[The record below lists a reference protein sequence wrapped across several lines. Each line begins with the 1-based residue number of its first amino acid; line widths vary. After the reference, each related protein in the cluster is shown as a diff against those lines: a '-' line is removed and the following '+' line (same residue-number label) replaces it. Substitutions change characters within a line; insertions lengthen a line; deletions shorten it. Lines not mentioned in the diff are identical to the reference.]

1 MKHEARIMNKE
12 KGQAPTPIEGQALL
26 KGINFLKR
34 MRLLLRSSMKK
45 KSGEYH
51 PQLVS
56 GQVMLLTVMMLT
68 GVILSTT
75 SLVALITLYQIRQT
89 GDVTASNQAI
99 FAADA
104 GIECA
109 LYKKIKEKKSDA
121 TINEECTGLV
131 FDNKAQVKVVAEPST
146 IKSAG
151 KSRRSSRA
159 FEVSF

>member
-1 MKHEARIMNKE
+1 MYQVSRRKNKE
-12 KGQAPTPIEGQALL
+12 KGPVCRQA
-26 KGINFLKR
+26 
-34 MRLLLRSSMKK
+34 
-45 KSGEYH
+45 
-51 PQLVS
+51 

-89 GDVTASNQAI
+89 GDVTASTQAI

-109 LYKKIKEKKSDA
+109 LYVKKGGTPKDWGNCS
-121 TINEECTGLV
+121 
-131 FDNKAQVKVVAEPST
+131 QVKLISNEAEFKTVSEPGS

>member
-1 MKHEARIMNKE
+1 MAGIMYQASKRKNKE
-12 KGQAPTPIEGQALL
+12 KEPVSRQA
-26 KGINFLKR
+26 
-34 MRLLLRSSMKK
+34 
-45 KSGEYH
+45 
-51 PQLVS
+51 

-68 GVILSTT
+68 GVILSAT

-89 GDVTASNQAI
+89 SDITASTQAI

-109 LYKKIKEKKSDA
+109 LYK
-121 TINEECTGLV
+121 
-131 FDNKAQVKVVAEPST
+131 QVKKANSSEWGDCSAGKLSNGAEFKTVSEPGA

-159 FEVSF
+159 FEANF

>member
-1 MKHEARIMNKE
+1 MSSIMYQALKRKNKE
-12 KGQAPTPIEGQALL
+12 KGPACRQA
-26 KGINFLKR
+26 
-34 MRLLLRSSMKK
+34 
-45 KSGEYH
+45 
-51 PQLVS
+51 

-89 GDVTASNQAI
+89 GDVTASTQAI

-109 LYKKIKEKKSDA
+109 LYTKIKEKKDDA
-121 TINEECTGLV
+121 AISKKCTGLV
-131 FDNKAQVKVVAEPST
+131 FDNKAEVKVAAEGGT

>member
-1 MKHEARIMNKE
+1 MLIWRQRLALEILITKPKIMNKE
-12 KGQAPTPIEGQALL
+12 K
-26 KGINFLKR
+26 
-34 MRLLLRSSMKK
+34 
-45 KSGEYH
+45 
-51 PQLVS
+51 

-75 SLVALITLYQIRQT
+75 SLVALLVLYQLRQT
-89 GDVTASNQAI
+89 GDITASTQAI

-109 LYKKIKEKKSDA
+109 LYKQVTKTNSSEWGDCSQGKLS
-121 TINEECTGLV
+121 NE
-131 FDNKAQVKVVAEPST
+131 AEFKTVTEGNT

-151 KSRRSSRA
+151 KSRRSARA